1 MIERILSFDTGHNIG
16 WSAID
21 LGNKNHT
28 IRLVDYGCIK
38 IPSNLSIEK
47 FCTLTSYEIK
57 FLTVPNINECRI
69 EIPVFEQSKRGIIAA
84 KTGDLLEIHA
94 SAITIYNEMSKRRSE
109 DNFYST
115 KLLTPNQWKGTMSK
129 KATLKRVEMVFE
141 KYEIRPLHPNF
152 AKMPDHVVDS
162 IGIGI
167 THNPKMWSLTA

>member
-1 MIERILSFDTGHNIG
+1 MFKRILSFDTGHNIG
-16 WSAID
+16 WSALD
-21 LGNKNHT
+21 LDNEKHT

-47 FCTLTSYEIK
+47 FCALTSYEIN
-57 FLTVPNINECRI
+57 FLTFVAFINECRI
-69 EIPVFEQSKRGIIAA
+69 EIPVFEQSKRGMIAA

-94 SAITIYNEMSKRRSE
+94 SAITIYNEMNKRS
-109 DNFYST
+109 ST

-141 KYEIRPLHPNF
+141 KYGFGPPYPNF

>member
-21 LGNKNHT
+21 LDSEKQT

-47 FCTLTSYEIK
+47 FCSLTSYEIK
-57 FLTVPNINECRI
+57 FLELPYINECRI

-94 SAITIYNEMSKRRSE
+94 SAITIFNEMNKYH
-109 DNFYST
+109 DT

-129 KATLKRVEMVFE
+129 KATLKRVKMVFE

-167 THNPKMWSLTA
+167 THNPKMWSLMA

>member
-1 MIERILSFDTGHNIG
+1 MFKRILSFDTGHNIG
-16 WSAID
+16 WSIID
-21 LGNKNHT
+21 LDDEKQT

-38 IPSNLSIEK
+38 IPSNQTIEK
-47 FCTLTSYEIK
+47 FCALTSYKIK
-57 FLTVPNINECRI
+57 FLELPYINKCRI

-94 SAITIYNEMSKRRSE
+94 SAITIYNEMSKYH
-109 DNFYST
+109 DT